1 MHFRELPCGYQIS
14 YLAST
19 SPNMT
24 SDNNTIDTST
34 VRQAVDHICTGKLKA
49 YELVQHHLSV
59 INDTDKKIG
68 AWASLDENYALSQAQ
83 ELDSIRM
90 SGRPVGALHGIPVGI
105 KDIFDTCDLP
115 TERGSSLCQG
125 RAPTQDSAV
134 VEKLKEAGAVIM
146 GKTVTTEFAFMHP
159 SDTRNPH
166 NAEHSPGG
174 SSSGSAASVAAG
186 HVGLAIGSQTNG
198 SVVRP
203 ASFCGVYGFKPSR
216 GLISRYGA
224 LETSNTL
231 DQVGF
236 FARDVGDIALL
247 ADALTGY
254 DRADSATNL
263 LPKPAMLSSY
273 LSEAPVPPT
282 LAWFDMPYANQYA
295 SDASA
300 GFEEL
305 LDVLG
310 ATVERI
316 PTPQSFA
323 ALIPCHKI
331 IHEYEIVRCL
341 QSEIGNE
348 LSGISET
355 IAPTLAAARN
365 ISDAQYQEA
374 LEIRAAAD
382 DWFVQFFNDYD
393 AILTPSALGE
403 APKFSDGTGNPVCCT
418 IWTLCGLPCINLPLL
433 TGDNDLP
440 IGVQLV
446 GALNEDDRLLRT
458 TRHLLTQLHSAAQEA

>member
-1 MHFRELPCGYQIS
+1 MRFLVLLYGFLIS
-14 YLAST
+14 YSAST
-19 SPNMT
+19 FPSMT
-24 SDNNTIDTST
+24 SDSNTIDTST
-34 VRQAVDHICTGKLKA
+34 VRQTVDHIISGSLKSE
-49 YELVQHHLSV
+49 ELVQHHLSV
-59 INDTDKKIG
+59 INETDKDIG
-68 AWASLDENYALSQAQ
+68 AWASLDENHALSQAR
-83 ELDSIRM
+83 ELDTIRM

-105 KDIFDTCDLP
+105 KDIFDTSDLP
-115 TERGSSLCQG
+115 TERGSPLCKN
-125 RAPTQDSAV
+125 RTPTEDSAV

-159 SDTRNPH
+159 SATRNPH
-166 NAEHSPGG
+166 NPEYSPGG

-186 HVGLAIGSQTNG
+186 HVSLAVGSQTNG

-216 GLISRYGA
+216 GLVSRHGA

-236 FARDVGDIALL
+236 FARDVGDIALM

-254 DRADSATNL
+254 DRADNATHL
-263 LPKPAMLSSY
+263 LPKPAMLKAY
-273 LSEAPVPPT
+273 LSDVPVPPT
-282 LAWFDMPYANQYA
+282 LAWFDMPYADQYA
-295 SDASA
+295 NDASA
-300 GFEEL
+300 GFDEL

-310 ATVERI
+310 VTVERI
-316 PTPQSFA
+316 PTPQSFS

-341 QSEIGNE
+341 QSEIGDE
-348 LSGISET
+348 LEGISET
-355 IAPTLAAARN
+355 IKPTLIAAKD
-365 ISDAQYQEA
+365 ITDAQYQEA

-382 DWFVQFFNDYD
+382 DWFAQFFLDYD

-403 APKFSDGTGNPVCCT
+403 APKIGDGTGNPVCCT

-458 TRHLLTQLHSAAQEA
+458 TRHILTQLHTAAQEA